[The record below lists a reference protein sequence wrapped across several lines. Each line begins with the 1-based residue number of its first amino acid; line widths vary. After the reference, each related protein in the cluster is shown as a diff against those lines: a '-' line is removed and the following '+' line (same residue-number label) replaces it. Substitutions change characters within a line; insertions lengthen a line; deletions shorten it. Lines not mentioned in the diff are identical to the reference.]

1 MNVIVSNK
9 YQSMLETLDL
19 DIIKSLNGEY
29 DADEIVSTFKNF
41 FFQRMILDITAIK
54 GYSDIKNIQ
63 KLSISLDM
71 SKVILLL
78 DDSPECNSPEFLSK
92 LISMGI
98 YNFTKNVEGIMYLYN
113 NPNSYRDVA
122 HIQHLEPVIEQ
133 PQINTGVQ
141 TEYVSTGPRIIGVKG
156 VTQHSGSTTLVYLM
170 KQELEKNYSV
180 AAYEVDKRDFSFF
193 RGQNLFTVTSSSI
206 GLEIAKN
213 KNEVVIIDLN
223 NNKDVEALCDTVLY
237 LVEPSIIKLNK
248 LMLTNPRIFQ
258 DLGDK
263 KVVLSKS
270 MLSENDVSDFEKEA
284 HVKVYFNM
292 PPIND
297 RDKEQNAVNKLLV
310 SLGFSR
316 QTYSEY

>member
-1 MNVIVSNK
+1 MKLIR
-9 YQSMLETLDL
+9 
-19 DIIKSLNGEY
+19 
-29 DADEIVSTFKNF
+29 EI
-41 FFQRMILDITAIK
+41 
-54 GYSDIKNIQ
+54 
-63 KLSISLDM
+63 
-71 SKVILLL
+71 
-78 DDSPECNSPEFLSK
+78 FLSLEDK
-92 LISMGI
+92 I
-98 YNFTKNVEGIMYLYN
+98 Y
-113 NPNSYRDVA
+113 
-122 HIQHLEPVIEQ
+122 
-133 PQINTGVQ
+133 
-141 TEYVSTGPRIIGVKG
+141 
-156 VTQHSGSTTLVYLM
+156 
-170 KQELEKNYSV
+170 
-180 AAYEVDKRDFSFF
+180 
-193 RGQNLFTVTSSSI
+193 SSSI